1 MSAVAVTACV
11 DIMQEPDDSGCVADA
26 SDVAHRQKL
35 FAELVGSLLRDHV
48 KSSMDAHVWDDAE
61 PPFYLPIEGKCV

>member
-1 MSAVAVTACV
+1 MSAAAVTACV
-11 DIMQEPDDSGCVADA
+11 DIMQAPDDSGCVADG

-48 KSSMDAHVWDDAE
+48 KSSMDPSVWEDAD
-61 PPFYLPIEGKCV
+61 PPFYIPIEGKCV